1 MTGGAARG
9 TGGIGEGI
17 GAGAPAGGGSGRER
31 GYNARALRPAP
42 FRTLRARVAT
52 ATFCAFAA
60 ALAAA
65 PTALAGI
72 IAPRNRG
79 GSPNAEKIQALY
91 IIAFV
96 LGILIFLLVE
106 GVLIYSLVKF
116 RWRRG
121 GEPPAQIRGNTRLE
135 VGWTL
140 GAASILVVLTVVTFI
155 FLGPI
160 KNPAG
165 SKAGGYVAELKQ
177 SGGGGAGSGND
188 GKLQFAA
195 LNQSEPPGPPNTHLN
210 IHVNGQQFLWRYDYP
225 TKAQVFSYVD
235 MYVPINTTVTLDIT
249 ASDVDHSWWIP
260 DLGGKADAIPGY
272 TNHTWFRI
280 SEPGVYEGQC
290 AELCGEGH
298 ADMLG
303 RVHALTPD
311 AYRVWVA
318 KQAAD
323 IKESQ
328 ALLALARKTRGQ
340 AAP

>member
-1 MTGGAARG
+1 VAAV
-9 TGGIGEGI
+9 TI
-17 GAGAPAGGGSGRER
+17 GA
-31 GYNARALRPAP
+31 
-42 FRTLRARVAT
+42 V
-52 ATFCAFAA
+52 AA
-60 ALAAA
+60 ALIAA
-65 PTALAGI
+65 PSALANV
-72 IAPRNRG
+72 IAPESGG
-79 GSPNAEKIQALY
+79 GSPNASDIKTLY
-91 IIAFV
+91 LIAFV

-121 GEPPAQIRGNTRLE
+121 GEPPAQIRGNTKLE
-135 VGWTL
+135 IGWTI

-165 SKAGGYVAELKQ
+165 SKPGGYVAELR
-177 SGGGGAGSGND
+177 SSGGGGGAGNHPG
-188 GKLQFAA
+188 LQFAA
-195 LNQSEPPGPPNTHLN
+195 LEQKAPPGPANAHLN

-225 TKAQVFSYVD
+225 GSAQVFNYVD
-235 MYVPINTTVTLDIT
+235 MIVPTNTTVTLDIT

-260 DLGGKADAIPGY
+260 KLGGKADAIPGH

-280 SEPGVYEGQC
+280 SEPGTYEGQC

-298 ADMLG
+298 ADM
-303 RVHALTPD
+303 VAHVIAVTPD
-311 AYRVWVA
+311 EYKAWLA

-328 ALLALARKTRGQ
+328 ALLALERKTRGQ
-340 AAP
+340 SGP

>member
-1 MTGGAARG
+1 MTGGC
-9 TGGIGEGI
+9 
-17 GAGAPAGGGSGRER
+17 SGPER
-31 GYNARALRPAP
+31 GYNAPALRPAP
-42 FRTLRARVAT
+42 FRTRRARVA
-52 ATFCAFAA
+52 AA
-60 ALAAA
+60 AFGTLSAALVAA

-72 IAPRNRG
+72 IAPENEG
-79 GSPNAEKIQALY
+79 GSPNAEHIQTLY
-91 IIAFV
+91 LIAFA
-96 LGILIFLLVE
+96 LGVLIFLLVE

-135 VGWTL
+135 VGWTI
-140 GAASILVVLTVVTFI
+140 GAAAILVVLTVVTFI

-165 SKAGGYVAELKQ
+165 SEPGGYVAEKAQ
-177 SGGGGAGSGND
+177 NE

-195 LNQSEPPGPPNTHLN
+195 LNQSTPPGPANEHLN
-210 IHVNGQQFLWRYDYP
+210 IDVNGQQFLWRYDYP
-225 TKAQVFSYVD
+225 GDNQVFSYVD

-260 DLGGKADAIPGY
+260 KLGGKADAIPGY

-280 SEPGVYEGQC
+280 SEPGVYKGNC

-298 ADMLG
+298 ADMIAK
-303 RVHALTPD
+303 VHALEPD
-311 AYRVWVA
+311 AYKTWLA
-318 KQAAD
+318 NQAAD

-328 ALLALARKTRGQ
+328 ALLALERKTRGQ
-340 AAP
+340 GGP

>member
-1 MTGGAARG
+1 MTGG
-9 TGGIGEGI
+9 
-17 GAGAPAGGGSGRER
+17 GSRPER

-42 FRTLRARVAT
+42 FRTRRRR
-52 ATFCAFAA
+52 AA
-60 ALAAA
+60 AAFCVVLSAALIAA
-65 PTALAGI
+65 PQAMAGV
-72 IAPRNRG
+72 IAPENDG
-79 GSPNAEKIQALY
+79 GSPNAEHIQTLY
-91 IIAFV
+91 LIAFG
-96 LGILIFLLVE
+96 LGVLIFLLVE

-165 SKAGGYVAELKQ
+165 SKPGGYVAEKAQ
-177 SGGGGAGSGND
+177 SE
-188 GKLQFAA
+188 GKLQFAS
-195 LNQSEPPGPPNTHLN
+195 LNQSDPPGAANTHLN
-210 IHVNGQQFLWRYDYP
+210 ITVNGQQFLWRYDYP
-225 TKAQVFSYVD
+225 GDDQVFSYTD

-260 DLGGKADAIPGY
+260 KLGGKADAIPGY
-272 TNHTWFRI
+272 TNHTWFRV
-280 SEPGVYEGQC
+280 SKPGTYEGQC

-298 ADMLG
+298 ADMLA
-303 RVHALTPD
+303 RVHAVTPD
-311 AYRVWVA
+311 EYKAWVSR
-318 KQAAD
+318 QAAD

-328 ALLALARKTRGQ
+328 ALLALQRRTRGEGGGQ
-340 AAP
+340 

>member
-1 MTGGAARG
+1 MT
-9 TGGIGEGI
+9 
-17 GAGAPAGGGSGRER
+17 GGGSGPER
-31 GYNARALRPAP
+31 GYNAPALRPAP
-42 FRTLRARVAT
+42 FRTRRARVAG
-52 ATFCAFAA
+52 AAFS

-65 PTALAGI
+65 LVAAPSALAGI
-72 IAPRNRG
+72 IAPESGG
-79 GSPNAEKIQALY
+79 GSPNAEHIRTLY
-91 IIAFV
+91 LIAFV

-106 GVLIYSLVKF
+106 GVLIYSLLKF

-135 VGWTL
+135 VGWTI
-140 GAASILVVLTVVTFI
+140 GAAAILVVLTVVTFI

-165 SKAGGYVAELKQ
+165 SKPGGYVAEKAQ
-177 SGGGGAGSGND
+177 SE

-195 LNQSEPPGPPNTHLN
+195 LNQSTPPGPANEHLN
-210 IHVNGQQFLWRYDYP
+210 IDVNGQQFLWRYDYP
-225 TKAQVFSYVD
+225 GSAQVFSYVD

-260 DLGGKADAIPGY
+260 KLGGKADAIPGY

-280 SEPGVYEGQC
+280 SEPGVYKGNC

-298 ADMLG
+298 ADMIA
-303 RVHALTPD
+303 RVHALEPD
-311 AYRVWVA
+311 AYKAWLA
-318 KQAAD
+318 NQAAD

-328 ALLALARKTRGQ
+328 ALLALERKTRGQ
-340 AAP
+340 GGP